1 MYGNEY
7 QDYKNNKRKKGF
19 LIGFGIVIF
28 LGLVTLIYGVSTS
41 NYEIDLRNQ
50 ASAQNDMRE
59 AYFDKMW
66 KTIQQQAEVSNEYKD
81 AFAEIYPQLI
91 EGRYSQGDGSLMKWI
106 QEANPNFDTS
116 LYKTLMNTIEAQREG
131 FFNEQKK
138 LRSII
143 QQHDNLL
150 QKFPSSMFVG
160 GRDKLDYKIISSKKT
175 KKVMETGE
183 ENDIDLF

>member
-1 MYGNEY
+1 MHGSEY
-7 QDYKNNKRKKGF
+7 QEYKNKKRKKGI
-19 LIGFGIVIF
+19 LISVGVVLV

-50 ASAQNDMRE
+50 ASAQSDMRE

-66 KTIQQQAEVSNEYKD
+66 KTIKQQAEVSNEYKD
-81 AFAEIYPQLI
+81 AFAEIYPELI

-106 QEANPNFDTS
+106 QEANPDFDTS
-116 LYKTLMNTIEAQREG
+116 LYKKLMNTIEAQREG

-138 LRSII
+138 LRSIMK
-143 QQHDNLL
+143 QHEDLME
-150 QKFPSSMFVG
+150 KFPSSWFVG
-160 GRDKLDYKIISSKKT
+160 SRGDLKYDMITSKHT
-175 KKVMETGE
+175 KDVIKSGE